1 MVVTHGALP
10 PRRQRHALTIGTFDG
25 VHRGHEAILDRV
37 AAKAAA
43 LGMPSC
49 VLTFEP
55 HPREFFSPAQAPAR
69 LTRLREKLERFASA
83 GMARTHV
90 ARFDAKLAALSPE
103 QFLDEIVVS
112 GLQAAWLL
120 VGRDFRFGA
129 RRAGDFAL
137 LERAAARH
145 GFALE
150 AMPDVTHD
158 GERVSS
164 SGIRSALAAGD
175 LARARTLLGRRYSMS
190 GRVAHGEGLGRKLGW
205 PTANLPLRRR
215 PPLSGIFVVE
225 AELEETQAKLRGA
238 ASVGTRPTIRE
249 HAQPLL
255 EVHLLDF
262 EGDIYGRHLRVTF
275 LERLR
280 GEQKFNGL
288 EPLRAA
294 IADDVARTREYFAK
308 HG

>member
-37 AAKAAA
+37 AAEAAA
-43 LGMPSC
+43 LGVPSC

-55 HPREFFSPAQAPAR
+55 HPREFFSPASAPAR
-69 LTRLREKLERFASA
+69 LTRLREKLEWFAQA
-83 GMARTHV
+83 GIARTHV

-103 QFLDEIVVS
+103 RFLEEMVVQ

-120 VGRDFRFGA
+120 VGKDFRFGA

-137 LERAAARH
+137 LARAADRH

-150 AMPDVTHD
+150 AMPDVTQG

-164 SGIRSALAAGD
+164 SGIRTALEAGD
-175 LARARTLLGRRYSMS
+175 LEGAAALLGRRYTMS
-190 GRVAHGEGLGRKLGW
+190 GRVAHGEGLGRKLGY

-225 AELEETQAKLRGA
+225 AELEETEQRLRGA

-249 HAQPLL
+249 HARPLL

-262 EGDIYGRHLRVTF
+262 EGDLYGRHLRVTF

-280 GEQKFNGL
+280 GEQKFDGL
-288 EPLRAA
+288 EALRAA
-294 IADDVARTREYFAK
+294 IAADVARTREYFAR

>member
-25 VHRGHEAILDRV
+25 VHRGHEAILHRV
-37 AAKAAA
+37 AAQAAA
-43 LGMPSC
+43 LGVPPC

-55 HPREFFSPAQAPAR
+55 HPREFFSPALAPAR
-69 LTRLREKLERFASA
+69 LTRLRDKLERFALS
-83 GMARTHV
+83 GIARTHV
-90 ARFDAKLAALSPE
+90 ARFDAKLAGLSPE
-103 QFLDEIVVS
+103 QFIERIVVQ

-120 VGRDFRFGA
+120 VGTDFRFGA

-137 LERAAARH
+137 LGRAAERH

-150 AMPDVTHD
+150 AMPDVTV
-158 GERVSS
+158 GAERISS
-164 SGIRSALAAGD
+164 SGIRAALAQGN
-175 LARARTLLGRRYSMS
+175 LARARELLGRPYTMS
-190 GRVAHGEGLGRKLGW
+190 GRIAHGEGLGRKLGY

-215 PPLSGIFVVE
+215 PPLAGIFVVE
-225 AELEETQAKLRGA
+225 AELEETQARLRGV

-280 GEQKFNGL
+280 GEQKFEGL
-288 EPLRAA
+288 DALRAA
-294 IADDVARTREYFAK
+294 IADDVARTREYFAR

>member
-25 VHRGHEAILDRV
+25 VHRGHEAILRRV

-43 LGMPSC
+43 LGVPPC

-55 HPREFFSPAQAPAR
+55 HPREFFSPALAPAR
-69 LTRLREKLERFASA
+69 LTRLREKLECFAQA

-90 ARFDAKLAALSPE
+90 ARFDAKLASLSPE
-103 QFLDEIVVS
+103 RFVEEMVVQ
-112 GLQAAWLL
+112 GLQASWLL
-120 VGRDFRFGA
+120 VGSDFRFGA

-137 LERAAARH
+137 LGRAAERH

-150 AMPDVTHD
+150 AMPDVTQD
-158 GERVSS
+158 GARVSS
-164 SGIRSALAAGD
+164 SGIRAALAAGE
-175 LARARTLLGRRYSMS
+175 LERARGLLGRRYTMS
-190 GRVAHGEGLGRKLGW
+190 GRIAHGEGLGRQLGY

-225 AELEETQAKLRGA
+225 AELEETHARLRGA

-280 GEQKFNGL
+280 GEQKFDGL
-288 EPLRAA
+288 EALRAA
-294 IADDVARTREYFAK
+294 IAGDIARTREYFAR